1 VANGIYSAAAGMAAQ
16 QVRLDVIANS
26 LANAGTFGYKSERIG
41 FKDLLY
47 GTEGGVAVGSGAAAV
62 DAGRSDAQGALGSS
76 DNPLSLAIDG
86 AGYFRIKRSD
96 GTTALTRNGS
106 FQLDAKGALV
116 TASGEQLLPP
126 IRLPRGT
133 QPHDVTIGTDGTVML
148 AGKTVGT
155 IRLFTVPAP
164 AELLSVGNSSFAT
177 TLTSGAPTRAPVSS
191 KILQS
196 QQEQSNV
203 DIATAMT
210 DMLDAQQTYTMV
222 SRALQTQDQLA
233 QIANGLKR

>member
-1 VANGIYSAAAGMAAQ
+1 MANGIYSAAAGMAAQ

-47 GTEGGVAVGSGAAAV
+47 GAEGGVAVGSGAAAV

-86 AGYFRIKRSD
+86 PGYFRIKRSD
-96 GTTALTRNGS
+96 GTTGLTRNGA

-116 TASGEQLLPP
+116 TASGEQLVPP

-155 IRLFTVPAP
+155 IRLVTVPAP
-164 AELLSVGNSSFAT
+164 ANLLSVGNSSFAT
-177 TLTSGAPTRAPVSS
+177 TIASGVPTRAPVSS
-191 KILQS
+191 KVLQS
-196 QQEQSNV
+196 QEEQSNV
-203 DIATAMT
+203 DMATAMT